1 MQWNL
6 FKSQQHKKNYQVN
19 QGRWYLKHPKNRPD
33 FIFSPY
39 RQLEDL
45 WSQVCTLSLAKAV
58 GIKVPEVFMVIPMHW
73 ERKVKDAKNHVRIS
87 ASLLSKE
94 LVGFKE
100 LSTFYEPLVN
110 RLAPDE
116 LFEEPELFLSLL
128 SNEQKI
134 ALGKLYATALWLG
147 HWDLANNID
156 FANAGFYRCEK
167 TGEIKP
173 VIVDGGNALDEGFHG
188 YRKAETISL
197 FARMDKENNV
207 QATQVNAFELSRFGY
222 DHLSP
227 LSDEVY
233 PFLPRFLFNQK
244 KLFWKDAEVIKG
256 FVEQSKVISNLKRSD
271 IKESIRQCWF
281 RVVDADGLNQ
291 KQSVSVLRY
300 ALKRT
305 KSRWYP
311 GQSTEHIMDALI
323 NRGHSLRCII
333 KKIEG
338 AKTKGVFDIE
348 YILFEDDFNDPSMKY
363 SSYVSC
369 CKK

>member
-1 MQWNL
+1 MHWNL
-6 FKSQQHKKNYQVN
+6 FKSEQHKKNYQVN

-33 FIFSPY
+33 FIFSPD

-73 ERKVKDAKNHVRIS
+73 ERKVKDTKNHIRIS
-87 ASLLSKE
+87 ASLLSKA
-94 LVGFKE
+94 LVGFEE
-100 LSTFYEPLVN
+100 LSTFYASLIST
-110 RLAPDE
+110 LQPDD
-116 LFEEPELFLSLL
+116 LFEKPELFLSLL
-128 SNEQKI
+128 SDEQKK

-156 FANAGFYRCEK
+156 FANAGFQRCEK
-167 TGEIKP
+167 TGEINP

-188 YRKAETISL
+188 YRKVETISL
-197 FARMDKENNV
+197 FARVDKENDV
-207 QATQVNAFELSRFGY
+207 QHAQVDAFELRRFGY

-244 KLFWKDAEVIKG
+244 KLFWQDAKVVDG
-256 FVEQSKVISNLKRSD
+256 FVEQSKVISNLKRGD
-271 IKESIRQCWF
+271 IKESIRQCWY
-281 RVVDADGLNQ
+281 RVVDADGLNR
-291 KQSVSVLRY
+291 KQSASVLRH

-311 GQSTEHIMDALI
+311 GQSNDNILDALI
-323 NRGHSLRCII
+323 NRGNSLRCIT
-333 KKIEG
+333 KKIES
-338 AKTKGVFDIE
+338 AKTKGCFDIDS
-348 YILFEDDFNDPSMKY
+348 ILFEDFSNDPAMK
-363 SSYVSC
+363 C
-369 CKK
+369 